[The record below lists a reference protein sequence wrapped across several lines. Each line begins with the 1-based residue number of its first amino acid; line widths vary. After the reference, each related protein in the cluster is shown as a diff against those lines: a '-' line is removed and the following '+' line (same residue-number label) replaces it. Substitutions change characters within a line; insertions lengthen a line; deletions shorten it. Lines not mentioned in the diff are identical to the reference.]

1 VNVPA
6 SQLETLD
13 ARLKALAS
21 AGSLLGWPLPRVRNE
36 GERFALVRS
45 IESLLVLVGR
55 GHGAIDIAIGERLD
69 AMSVGDRTLVFG
81 HAGIGDY
88 TREEHGM
95 NASTA
100 QKKVRFSRELRSR
113 PLLRAAVR
121 AGEVTMRQAEAVLPL
136 ARGDEEALWV
146 ERARNHGTVRGLAE
160 AVKGASGGGTEEED
174 EELVCVRI
182 RLPAEIRPL
191 VEEAEELAGK
201 IVGAASPRWVRAQAV
216 CDEYNGF
223 FDAPS
228 DGGAADAL
236 LAAPAAEF
244 LDPAKEWLE
253 KETEQWAF
261 LARPDPVAAPGPISD
276 DADVRRIH
284 GELCMLFERRRR
296 WDEVFGHLAM
306 LFLKMEG
313 WRLLGFASAEH
324 YCDERLGMSVRAVEQ
339 RAALERRLY
348 ELPSLRRAMS
358 ERRVSYEQA
367 RLIARHADDES
378 VEEWIGR
385 AEQTTCVALRRQLLG
400 EREAQM
406 CARGDHEI
414 WAPRRVAEML
424 LATFRTARKAAGRGL
439 SPGECYGRMAA
450 HFVETWKP
458 ALTQANTVQRRVLER
473 DHWLCQVPGCSRAA
487 AHVHHIEFRSHGG
500 SDEESNLTSICAAH
514 HLRGIH
520 MGRLRVTGT
529 APDNLHWE
537 VVSPPDDGPAT
548 Q

>member
-21 AGSLLGWPLPRVRNE
+21 AASLLGWPLPRVRNE

-55 GHGAIDIAIGERLD
+55 GHGAIDVAIGERLD

-88 TREEHGM
+88 SREEHGM

-100 QKKVRFSRELRSR
+100 QKKARFSRELRSR

-146 ERARNHGTVRGLAE
+146 ERARNGGTVRGLTE
-160 AVKGASGGGTEEED
+160 AVKGAGGPGAEED
-174 EELVCVRI
+174 EEVVCIRG
-182 RLPAEIRPL
+182 RLPAETRPM
-191 VEEAEELAGK
+191 VEEAEELAGR
-201 IVGAASPRWVRAQAV
+201 IVGAASPKWVRAQAL
-216 CDEYNGF
+216 CDEFNGF
-223 FDAPS
+223 YDGPG

-244 LDPAKEWLE
+244 LDPAKEWME

-261 LARPDPVAAPGPISD
+261 LARPDPVPAPGQLVD
-276 DADVRRIH
+276 DADVRRLH
-284 GELCMLFERRRR
+284 RELCMLFDRRRR
-296 WDEVFGHLAM
+296 CDEVFGHLAM

-313 WRLLGFASAEH
+313 WRLLGFASVQH

-348 ELPSLRRAMS
+348 ELPSLRQAMS

-385 AEQTTCVALRRQLLG
+385 AERTTCVALRRQLLG

-406 CARGDHEI
+406 CARGDYEI

-439 SPGECYGRMAA
+439 SAGECYAKVAA

-458 ALTQANTVQRRVLER
+458 ALTQENTVQRRVLER
-473 DHWLCQVPGCSRAA
+473 DRWLCQVPGCSRAA
-487 AHVHHIEFRSHGG
+487 AHVHHVEFRSAGG
-500 SDEESNLTSICAAH
+500 SDDPSNLTSVYAAH